1 MPPTQVFFF
10 QDERDI
16 PVRSWLQE
24 LRRTDKR
31 VYAKCVARIRLLT
44 QLGHELRR
52 PLADYLEEDIYE
64 LRIRRGRVNYRIL
77 YFFHG
82 QNMAILAHGLIKE
95 DVIPPGRPDAGDQTE
110 RSFPARPGEAHLRG
124 EYFSCLRRE
133 MQPRFSTG

>member
-31 VYAKCVARIRLLT
+31 VYAKCVARIRLLA

-64 LRIRRGRVNYRIL
+64 LRIRRGRGNYRIL

-82 QNMAILAHGLIKE
+82 QNIAILAHGLVKE
-95 DVIPPGRPDAGDQTE
+95 DVIPQADLTRAIK
-110 RSFPARPGEAHLRG
+110 RKEAFLKDPEKHTY
-124 EYFSCLRRE
+124 EE
-133 MQPRFSTG
+133 NIAHV

>member
-10 QDERDI
+10 QDERGI

-24 LRRTDKR
+24 LQQTDKR
-31 VYAKCVARIRLLT
+31 VYAKCVARIRLLA

-64 LRIRRGRVNYRIL
+64 LRIRRGGVNYRIL

-82 QNMAILAHGLIKE
+82 RNTAILTHGLVKE
-95 DVIPPGRPDAGDQTE
+95 DVIPQADLTRAIK
-110 RSFPARPGEAHLRG
+110 RKEAFLKDPEKHTY
-124 EYFSCLRRE
+124 EESI
-133 MQPRFSTG
+133 SHA

>member
-31 VYAKCVARIRLLT
+31 VYAKCIARIRLLA

-64 LRIRRGRVNYRIL
+64 LRIRRGRINYRIL

-82 QNMAILAHGLIKE
+82 QNIAILTHGLVKE
-95 DVIPPGRPDAGDQTE
+95 DAISQADLIRAIKRKKAFLKDPEKHTYEENISHA
-110 RSFPARPGEAHLRG
+110 
-124 EYFSCLRRE
+124 
-133 MQPRFSTG
+133 

>member
-1 MPPTQVFFF
+1 MPSTQVFFF
-10 QDERDI
+10 QDERGI

-24 LRRTDKR
+24 LQQTDKR
-31 VYAKCVARIRLLT
+31 VYAKCVARIRLLA

-82 QNMAILAHGLIKE
+82 QNTAILAHGLVKE
-95 DVIPPGRPDAGDQTE
+95 DVIPQADLTRAVKRKKAFLKDPEKHTYE
-110 RSFPARPGEAHLRG
+110 ENISHV
-124 EYFSCLRRE
+124 
-133 MQPRFSTG
+133 

>member
-16 PVRSWLQE
+16 PVRNWLQE

-31 VYAKCVARIRLLT
+31 VYAKCVARIRLLA

-82 QNMAILAHGLIKE
+82 RNIEILAHGLVKE
-95 DVIPPGRPDAGDQTE
+95 DVIPRVDLTRAVKRKKAFLKDPEKHTYE
-110 RSFPARPGEAHLRG
+110 ENISHV
-124 EYFSCLRRE
+124 
-133 MQPRFSTG
+133 

>member
-16 PVRSWLQE
+16 PVRNWLQE

-31 VYAKCVARIRLLT
+31 VYAKCVARIRLLA

-64 LRIRRGRVNYRIL
+64 LRIRRGRGNYRIL

-82 QNMAILAHGLIKE
+82 QNIAILAHGLVKE
-95 DVIPPGRPDAGDQTE
+95 DVIPQADLTRAIK
-110 RSFPARPGEAHLRG
+110 RKEAFLKDPEKHTY
-124 EYFSCLRRE
+124 EE
-133 MQPRFSTG
+133 NIAHV

>member
-1 MPPTQVFFF
+1 M
-10 QDERDI
+10 
-16 PVRSWLQE
+16 RSWLQE

-31 VYAKCVARIRLLT
+31 VYAKCVARIRLLA

-82 QNMAILAHGLIKE
+82 QNIAILTHGLVKE
-95 DVIPPGRPDAGDQTE
+95 DVIPRADLTRAIKRKKAFLKDPEKHTYE
-110 RSFPARPGEAHLRG
+110 ESIYHV
-124 EYFSCLRRE
+124 
-133 MQPRFSTG
+133 

>member
-1 MPPTQVFFF
+1 MPTTQVFFF

-24 LRRTDKR
+24 LRQTDKR
-31 VYAKCVARIRLLT
+31 VYAKCVVRIRLLA
-44 QLGHELRR
+44 QLGHKLRR

-82 QNMAILAHGLIKE
+82 QNIAILAHGLVKE
-95 DVIPPGRPDAGDQTE
+95 DVIPQADLTRAIK
-110 RSFPARPGEAHLRG
+110 RKEAFLKDPENHTYK
-124 EYFSCLRRE
+124 ESI
-133 MQPRFSTG
+133 SHV

>member
-1 MPPTQVFFF
+1 MPTTQVFFF

-31 VYAKCVARIRLLT
+31 VYAKCIARIRLLA

-64 LRIRRGRVNYRIL
+64 LLIRRGRINYRIL

-82 QNMAILAHGLIKE
+82 QNIAILAHGLVKE
-95 DVIPPGRPDAGDQTE
+95 DVIPQADLTRAIK
-110 RSFPARPGEAHLRG
+110 RKEAFLRDP
-124 EYFSCLRRE
+124 EKHTYE
-133 MQPRFSTG
+133 ENITHV

>member
-1 MPPTQVFFF
+1 MPTTQVFFF

-31 VYAKCVARIRLLT
+31 VYAKCIARIRLLA

-52 PLADYLEEDIYE
+52 PLVDYLEEDIYE
-64 LRIRRGRVNYRIL
+64 LRIRRGRINYRIL

-82 QNMAILAHGLIKE
+82 QNIAILAHGLVKE
-95 DVIPPGRPDAGDQTE
+95 DVIPQADLTRAIK
-110 RSFPARPGEAHLRG
+110 RKEAFLKDLEKHTY
-124 EYFSCLRRE
+124 EESI
-133 MQPRFSTG
+133 SHA

>member
-1 MPPTQVFFF
+1 MPPIQVFFF

-31 VYAKCVARIRLLT
+31 VYAKCVAHIRLLA
-44 QLGHELRR
+44 QFGHELRR
-52 PLADYLEEDIYE
+52 PLADYLEEGIYE

-82 QNMAILAHGLIKE
+82 QNIAILAHGLVKE
-95 DVIPPGRPDAGDQTE
+95 GTIPQADLTRAVNRKEAFLKNPVKHTYEE
-110 RSFPARPGEAHLRG
+110 RISHA
-124 EYFSCLRRE
+124 
-133 MQPRFSTG
+133 

>member
-31 VYAKCVARIRLLT
+31 VYAKCVARIRLLA

-82 QNMAILAHGLIKE
+82 QNIAILAHGLVKE
-95 DVIPPGRPDAGDQTE
+95 DVIPRVDLT
-110 RSFPARPGEAHLRG
+110 
-124 EYFSCLRRE
+124 
-133 MQPRFSTG
+133 

>member
-16 PVRSWLQE
+16 PVRNWLQE

-31 VYAKCVARIRLLT
+31 VYAKCVARIRLLA

-82 QNMAILAHGLIKE
+82 QNIAILAHGLVKE
-95 DVIPPGRPDAGDQTE
+95 DVIPQADLTRAIKRKEAFLKD
-110 RSFPARPGEAHLRG
+110 PAKHTYEESIAHV
-124 EYFSCLRRE
+124 
-133 MQPRFSTG
+133 

>member
-10 QDERDI
+10 QDERGI

-24 LRRTDKR
+24 LQQIDKR
-31 VYAKCVARIRLLT
+31 VYAKCVARIRLLA

-77 YFFHG
+77 YFFYG
-82 QNMAILAHGLIKE
+82 RNTAILTHGLVKE
-95 DVIPPGRPDAGDQTE
+95 DMIPQADLTRAIK
-110 RSFPARPGEAHLRG
+110 RKEAFLEDPEKHTY
-124 EYFSCLRRE
+124 EESI
-133 MQPRFSTG
+133 SHA

>member
-16 PVRSWLQE
+16 PVRNWLQE

-31 VYAKCVARIRLLT
+31 VYAKCVARIRLLA

-52 PLADYLEEDIYE
+52 PLADYLEKDIYE
-64 LRIRRGRVNYRIL
+64 LRIRRGRGNYRIL

-82 QNMAILAHGLIKE
+82 QNIAILAHGLVKE
-95 DVIPPGRPDAGDQTE
+95 DVIPQADLTRAIK
-110 RSFPARPGEAHLRG
+110 RKEAFLKDPEKHTY
-124 EYFSCLRRE
+124 EE
-133 MQPRFSTG
+133 NIAHV

>member
-1 MPPTQVFFF
+1 MPTTQVFFF

-31 VYAKCVARIRLLT
+31 VYAKCVARIRLLA

-52 PLADYLEEDIYE
+52 PLTDYLEEGIYE

-82 QNMAILAHGLIKE
+82 QNIAILAHGLVKE
-95 DVIPPGRPDAGDQTE
+95 DVIPQADLTRAIKRKAAFLKD
-110 RSFPARPGEAHLRG
+110 
-124 EYFSCLRRE
+124 RE
-133 MQPRFSTG
+133 KHTYEESISHV

>member
-16 PVRSWLQE
+16 PVRNWLQE

-82 QNMAILAHGLIKE
+82 QNIAILAHGLVKE
-95 DVIPPGRPDAGDQTE
+95 GMI
-110 RSFPARPGEAHLRG
+110 LRADLTRAVKRKKAFLKNP
-124 EYFSCLRRE
+124 EKHTYEENISHA
-133 MQPRFSTG
+133 

>member
-16 PVRSWLQE
+16 PVRNWLQE

-31 VYAKCVARIRLLT
+31 VYAKCVACIRLLA

-77 YFFHG
+77 YFFYG
-82 QNMAILAHGLIKE
+82 QNIAILAHGLVKE
-95 DVIPPGRPDAGDQTE
+95 DVIPQADLTRAIK
-110 RSFPARPGEAHLRG
+110 RKEAFMKDPEKHTY
-124 EYFSCLRRE
+124 EENISHA
-133 MQPRFSTG
+133 

>member
-16 PVRSWLQE
+16 PVRNWLQE

-31 VYAKCVARIRLLT
+31 VYAKCVARIRLLA

-82 QNMAILAHGLIKE
+82 RNIAILAHGLVKE
-95 DVIPPGRPDAGDQTE
+95 DVIPQPDMTRAIKRKEAFLKD
-110 RSFPARPGEAHLRG
+110 PAKYTYEENIAHV
-124 EYFSCLRRE
+124 
-133 MQPRFSTG
+133 

>member
-16 PVRSWLQE
+16 PVRNWLQE

-31 VYAKCVARIRLLT
+31 VYAKCVARIRLLA

-82 QNMAILAHGLIKE
+82 QNIAILAHGLVKE
-95 DVIPPGRPDAGDQTE
+95 ERDSPGRSDEGGQTE
-110 RSFPARPGEAHLRG
+110 RSFSERPGEAHLRG
-124 EYFSCLRRE
+124 EYFS
-133 MQPRFSTG
+133 MV